1 MGGEE
6 IVTILKNGFLP
17 RKLLLQPMK
26 NTRKVREYLLS
37 QGMEMIADYTF
48 ADGKFYDLIKAE
60 QTGRASAY
68 SEKELEFG
76 RDNLLRP
83 SADFLEKLRTEIE
96 KKKKYLLSPVDGQA
110 REEITLSLERL
121 EEINRETRKYI

>member
-1 MGGEE
+1 MKT
-6 IVTILKNGFLP
+6 VILA
-17 RKLLLQPMK
+17 RVM
-26 NTRKVREYLLS
+26 REF
-37 QGMEMIADYTF
+37 DYTF

>member
-1 MGGEE
+1 M
-6 IVTILKNGFLP
+6 
-17 RKLLLQPMK
+17 
-26 NTRKVREYLLS
+26 
-37 QGMEMIADYTF
+37 
-48 ADGKFYDLIKAE
+48 
-60 QTGRASAY
+60 
-68 SEKELEFG
+68 
-76 RDNLLRP
+76 RP